1 MNKVVQ
7 KAYEIN
13 KNSDWGH
20 KIDYLPELEVGEVVE
35 LNDVWDGC
43 GDDPTDSGSYSY
55 KIADTDWINYVFDI
69 VDRKE
74 NPLNTIVKI
83 TDIELL

>member
-1 MNKVVQ
+1 MNEVV
-7 KAYEIN
+7 KRAYEIN
-13 KNSDWGH
+13 KNSDWEH

-35 LNDVWDGC
+35 LNDVWDGR

-55 KIADTDWINYVFDI
+55 KIDDTDWINYVFDI